1 MRRTI
6 ATASSIAML
15 LAGAAL
21 LSRVSAGQP
30 AAVTDSRIEAGLRIA
45 PVPLHLAGKNRGLVG
60 LGSYLINASGGCND
74 CHTCPSFVPGHNP
87 FMGQQPLINVDAY
100 LAGGVPFGPFTSRNL
115 TPEFDHDSRPAGLTF
130 DEFALVLRTGIDL
143 DNAHPPI
150 KLLQVM
156 PWPYYSKMTDG
167 DLLAMYEYLSAI
179 PPRKA
184 PPAGACTG
192 AGQ

>member
-6 ATASSIAML
+6 ATTFSIAVL
-15 LAGAAL
+15 LGGAAL
-21 LSRVSAGQP
+21 LTRVSAGETASVP
-30 AAVTDSRIEAGLRIA
+30 DSRIEQGLRIA
-45 PVPLHLAGKNRGLVG
+45 PVPLQLAGKNRSLVG

-87 FMGQQPLINVDAY
+87 FMGQQPLINVDHY

-115 TPEFDHDSRPAGLTF
+115 TPEPDKDFRPAGMTF
-130 DEFALVLRTGIDL
+130 DEFSLVIRTGIDL

-156 PWPYYSKMTDG
+156 PWPYYSKLTDG
-167 DLLAMYEYLSAI
+167 DLRALYEYLSAI

>member
-1 MRRTI
+1 MRRVI
-6 ATASSIAML
+6 ATTFSIAL
-15 LAGAAL
+15 LLGGAAL
-21 LSRVSAGQP
+21 LTRVSSGEP
-30 AAVTDSRIEAGLRIA
+30 ANVPDSRIEQGLRIA
-45 PVPLHLAGKNRGLVG
+45 PVPLHLAGKNRALVG
-60 LGSYLINASGGCND
+60 LGSYLINAAGGCND

-87 FMGQQPLINVDAY
+87 FMGQQPLINVDHY

-115 TPEFDHDSRPAGLTF
+115 TPEPDNDFRPAGLTY
-130 DEFALVLRTGIDL
+130 DQFALVLRTGIDL

-156 PWPYYSKMTDG
+156 PWPYYGKLTDG
-167 DLLAMYEYLSAI
+167 DLRALYEYLSAI